1 MLISQDFNVDAMIV
15 SLSGIVPQWGQQ
27 RGIVAVY
34 HCQDH
39 IWDMI
44 FETRLRSIS
53 AVVAEKQKVE
63 LLPFTICISATK
75 TDKRVIQ
82 KSIDAAV
89 IVLSVKKPRKS
100 SGTGWGGGGFQKAAG
115 T

>member
-1 MLISQDFNVDAMIV
+1 
-15 SLSGIVPQWGQQ
+15 
-27 RGIVAVY
+27 
-34 HCQDH
+34 
-39 IWDMI
+39 MI
-44 FETRLRSIS
+44 FKTRLRSVS

-75 TDKRVIQ
+75 TDKRVIR

-100 SGTGWGGGGFQKAAG
+100 SGTVWGGWGVPEGGR